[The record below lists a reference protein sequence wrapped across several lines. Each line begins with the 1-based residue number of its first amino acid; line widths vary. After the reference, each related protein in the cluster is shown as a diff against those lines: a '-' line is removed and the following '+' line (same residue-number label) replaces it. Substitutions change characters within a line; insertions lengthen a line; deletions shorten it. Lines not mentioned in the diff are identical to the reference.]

1 MKRLTK
7 RPKWAGNLKTGMY
20 PWSEWIAIPE
30 GKQIGMVLLEQ
41 GIDFAISPEMM
52 RQSTIQ
58 AAHRLGFTVT
68 TNVNSK
74 TKQVLI
80 TTVGKK
86 K

>member
-1 MKRLTK
+1 MRRLTN
-7 RPKWAGNLKTGMY
+7 RPKWAGNLRTNLY
-20 PWSEWIAIPE
+20 PWEEWISIPK
-30 GKQIGMVLLEQ
+30 GKKMGMVLIEH
-41 GIDFAISPEMM
+41 GTDFDISPEMM

-80 TTVGKK
+80 TTIKK